1 MLFVP
6 YPDNFS
12 AYWMWSVPLRSW
24 CNFVRNDGGI
34 IYSAHAQTA
43 HSLNYGYNWKN
54 NEHYQCQC
62 ERSEIVQHILK
73 LRIILPRSE

>member
-34 IYSAHAQTA
+34 INSAHAQTA
-43 HSLNYGYNWKN
+43 HSLNYGYSQEN
-54 NEHYQCQC
+54 NEDIMNVNASDQNLFNI
-62 ERSEIVQHILK
+62 S
-73 LRIILPRSE
+73 